1 MRFADVKTLED
12 LSLFIRKNPILISG
26 SNESNKIEMR
36 GNRLNIILNGVVDF
50 SRVLDTETILK
61 VARTI
66 LYLTFKI
73 SHLEFLLSPLEA
85 DRGYKGKDKEIAKI
99 WAEIPDKITIPYF
112 VQTYLLYVAFMGT
125 VPTMYEFALFYK
137 ETYTIEISLEAKD
150 SRQFVYLKNSEHP
163 AYLNG
168 ILDDRR
174 WIGNTFDFDE
184 HKVENKLLKFRDE
197 FDIKNL
203 PLYDFTTGQLYQRI
217 HKNFGSI
224 SRDFCNVLTFDKNG
238 ADVYYSSKK
247 DSEGSDMIVN
257 GKSFATHIDTDSGS
271 NFRKDKVE
279 NRHKGLK
286 NDVELIVSI
295 ENNNKLTLLEDD
307 VALHIIKKINS
318 LKENEKTRLITECI
332 KKELKREAMIKSLL
346 G

>member
-26 SNESNKIEMR
+26 SNENNKIEMI
-36 GNRLNIILNGVVDF
+36 GNRLNIILNGLVDF
-50 SRVLDTETILK
+50 SRVLDTESILK

-73 SHLEFLLSPLEA
+73 SKLEYLLSPLEV
-85 DRGYKGKDKEIAKI
+85 DRGDEERKKI
-99 WAEIPDKITIPYF
+99 WAEIPEKITIPYF

-137 ETYTIEISLEAKD
+137 ETYTREISIEEKD
-150 SRQFVYLKNSEHP
+150 SRYFVYLKEIP
-163 AYLNG
+163 
-168 ILDDRR
+168 DDRC
-174 WIGNTFDFDE
+174 WVGETFDFDE
-184 HKVENKLLKFRDE
+184 HTVENKLLRFREE
-197 FDIKNL
+197 FDIKDL

-217 HKNFGSI
+217 YNNFGSI

-247 DSEGSDMIVN
+247 DSEGFDMIVN
-257 GKSFATHIDTDSGS
+257 GKSVATYLNTNSS
-271 NFRKDKVE
+271 NKFREDKVE
-279 NRHKGLK
+279 NRHYGLK
-286 NDVELIVSI
+286 NDIELIVSL
-295 ENNNKLTLLEDD
+295 EDKNKLTLLDDD
-307 VALHIIKKINS
+307 VTLHIIKKINS
-318 LKENEKTRLITECI
+318 LKENETTRLITDCI
-332 KKELKREAMIKSLL
+332 KKELEREAMMKSLL